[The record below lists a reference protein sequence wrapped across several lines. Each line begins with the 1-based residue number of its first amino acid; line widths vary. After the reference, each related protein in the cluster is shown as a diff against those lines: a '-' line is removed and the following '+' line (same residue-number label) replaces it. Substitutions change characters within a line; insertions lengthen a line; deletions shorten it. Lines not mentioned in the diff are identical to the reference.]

1 MNPYFI
7 EIVSSTLLKT
17 IVRTTVKRLG
27 FPKLLASSSNQIL
40 RAFISGGSRTIVGE
54 GGMLHVYRGRTTGGM
69 GVWNIPQSLKGTPEN
84 FTIQVQ
90 NGEF

>member
-17 IVRTTVKRLG
+17 IVRIIVKRLG
-27 FPKLLASSSNQIL
+27 FSKLLVSSSNPNFMNINQWWIQKYL
-40 RAFISGGSRTIVGE
+40 WG

-84 FTIQVQ
+84 VTIQMQ